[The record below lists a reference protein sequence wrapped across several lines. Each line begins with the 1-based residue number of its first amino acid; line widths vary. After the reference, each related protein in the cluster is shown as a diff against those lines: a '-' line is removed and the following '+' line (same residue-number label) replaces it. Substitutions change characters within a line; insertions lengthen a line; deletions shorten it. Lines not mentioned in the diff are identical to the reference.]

1 LPVYALTELAGKKPA
16 MRADEQL
23 AAHARELIDSNRY
36 MTLGTADADGNPW
49 VTPVFYATADYA
61 SFYWVSQTD
70 AVHSRN
76 LASRPRL
83 SIVIFD
89 STVPA
94 GTGRAVYM
102 TATARELTGSDLDLG
117 VEIYPGPAVRGGSA
131 VTREEVRPPEPD
143 RLYRAVVSACSVLCP
158 REPGQ
163 PCLLHG
169 IAADHRAGIALTHLA
184 GHDAHAR
191 HAATA
196 TPDAGRGTRLKA
208 VNTRG
213 RPRWGPGRPHH
224 QAFTLRSERAVPGRR
239 PHGLIRPGGNQPG
252 GH

>member
-1 LPVYALTELAGKKPA
+1 LSVYALTEPAGKKPA

-23 AAHARELIDSNRY
+23 AAHARELIDGNRY

-76 LASRPRL
+76 LASRPQL

-94 GTGRAVYM
+94 NTGRAVYM

-117 VEIYPGPAVRGGSA
+117 VQIYPGPAVRGGSA

-169 IAADHRAGIALTHLA
+169 IAADHR
-184 GHDAHAR
+184 
-191 HAATA
+191 
-196 TPDAGRGTRLKA
+196 TRI
-208 VNTRG
+208 
-213 RPRWGPGRPHH
+213 
-224 QAFTLRSERAVPGRR
+224 
-239 PHGLIRPGGNQPG
+239 GLIRPGGR
-252 GH
+252 

>member
-1 LPVYALTELAGKKPA
+1 

-23 AAHARELIDSNRY
+23 VAHARELIDANRY

-76 LASRPRL
+76 LASRPQL

-89 STVPA
+89 STVSA
-94 GTGRAVYM
+94 GAGRAVYM

-131 VTREEVRPPEPD
+131 LTREEVRPPEPD
-143 RLYRAVVSACSVLCP
+143 RLYRAAVSACSVLCP
-158 REPGQ
+158 REPGR
-163 PCLLHG
+163 PCLHHG
-169 IAADHRAGIALTHLA
+169 IAADHRTGISLAHLA
-184 GHDAHAR
+184 G
-191 HAATA
+191 
-196 TPDAGRGTRLKA
+196 
-208 VNTRG
+208 
-213 RPRWGPGRPHH
+213 
-224 QAFTLRSERAVPGRR
+224 
-239 PHGLIRPGGNQPG
+239 
-252 GH
+252 